1 MSAEKLTENT
11 PYVRL
16 ARDSKEI
23 EEAQS
28 IRYQVFYEEYGA
40 QPDAEMTRLK
50 RDIDKF
56 DSITD
61 HLIVLAPSGDGSER
75 IVGTYRLLRQDVAM
89 AHGGFYS
96 ASEYDIT
103 PLIDSG
109 QTCLEL
115 GRSCVLPDY
124 RTRPVLQLL
133 WQGIADYIADH
144 DVDIM
149 FGCAS
154 MHGTDIDAL
163 QTELSYLYHYH
174 RAENAQC
181 PRALDDLY
189 VDMNLIAKEDLDAKR
204 AMASLPPLIK
214 GYLRVGCMI
223 GDGAVIDHQFN
234 TTDVL
239 IIMPTELISER
250 YRKHYERK
258 IDKPLPGVDDE
269 QHAAQIVKSLGV
281 RGKPHDE

>member
-1 MSAEKLTENT
+1 MVVAPQE
-11 PYVRL
+11 
-16 ARDSKEI
+16 D
-23 EEAQS
+23 
-28 IRYQVFYEEYGA
+28 GA
-40 QPDAEMTRLK
+40 
-50 RDIDKF
+50 
-56 DSITD
+56 
-61 HLIVLAPSGDGSER
+61 ER
-75 IVGTYRLLRQDVAM
+75 IVGTYRLLRQDIAL

-103 PLIDSG
+103 PLIQSG

-115 GRSCVLPDY
+115 GRSCVLPEF

-133 WQGIADYIADH
+133 WEGIAGYITDH

-154 MHGTDIDAL
+154 MHGTDIEAL
-163 QTELSYLYHYH
+163 KTQLSYLHHYH
-174 RAENAQC
+174 RADAAMC
-181 PRALDDLY
+181 PRALEGLY
-189 VDMNLIAKEDLDAKR
+189 VDMNRIPKDQLDAKR

-239 IIMPTELISER
+239 IIMPSELISER

-258 IDKPLPGVDDE
+258 LDKALPGVEDE
-269 QHAAQIVKSLGV
+269 KQAQDIVESLGV
-281 RGKPHDE
+281 E